1 MHADRGLV
9 AGGVREMTWYSYGA
23 QIKEEIHRGKK
34 FGPTLRAS
42 EEETGGPV
50 RVEIIVHG
58 TGGAAGKKGR
68 LWRW

>member
-1 MHADRGLV
+1 MK
-9 AGGVREMTWYSYGA
+9 EMTWYSYGA

-34 FGPTLRAS
+34 YGPAFTRGGEMAA
-42 EEETGGPV
+42 EAAGPV

-58 TGGAAGKKGR
+58 TGGAAGKRGR